1 MSISNHHKR
10 ISLET
15 LRNKTVKI
23 GYARVSTLDQ
33 NLDLQL
39 DALKKLGCDHLYEEK
54 ASGKNKDRPELT
66 HCLKSLRPGDTLV
79 VWRLDRLGRSLQD
92 LIHIVKTIEA
102 NDIAFVS
109 ISEAIDTTTATGKLT
124 FHIFGAMA
132 EFERNLIQERTQAGL
147 AAARARGRIGGRK
160 HVLDEK
166 QRAQAK
172 TMMADKTLSVGDIAK
187 TLKVSRSTL
196 YRI

>member
-1 MSISNHHKR
+1 M
-10 ISLET
+10 
-15 LRNKTVKI
+15 KI

-39 DALKKLGCDHLYEEK
+39 DALEKLGCDHIYEEK

-92 LIHIVKTIEA
+92 LISIVKGIEA
-102 NDIAFVS
+102 NNIAFVS
-109 ISEAIDTTTATGKLT
+109 VQESIDTTSATGKLM
-124 FHIFGAMA
+124 FHFFGAMA

-147 AAARARGRIGGRK
+147 AAARARGRVGGRK
-160 HVLDEK
+160 PVLTDK
-166 QRAQAK
+166 QRAQVKA
-172 TMMADKTLSVGDIAK
+172 MMADKTLSINDIAK
-187 TLKVSRSTL
+187 TMNVSRSTL
-196 YRI
+196 YRAK

>member
-1 MSISNHHKR
+1 MYNKR
-10 ISLET
+10 IGFEL
-15 LRNKTVKI
+15 KKGFYMKI

-39 DALKKLGCDHLYEEK
+39 DALKKLGCDHIYEEK
-54 ASGKNKDRPELT
+54 ASGNTKERPELT
-66 HCLKSLRPGDTLV
+66 HCLKSLRPGDTLA

-92 LIHIVKTIEA
+92 LITIVKNLESSGV
-102 NDIAFVS
+102 AFVS
-109 ISEAIDTTTATGKLT
+109 VTENIDTSTATGKLM
-124 FHIFGAMA
+124 FHVFGALA

-147 AAARARGRIGGRK
+147 TAARARGRVGGRK
-160 HVLDEK
+160 AVLDDK

-172 TMMADKTLSVGDIAK
+172 AMMADKSLSVGDIAK
-187 TLKVSRSTL
+187 TMKVSRSTL

>member
-1 MSISNHHKR
+1 MHS
-10 ISLET
+10 
-15 LRNKTVKI
+15 
-23 GYARVSTLDQ
+23 
-33 NLDLQL
+33 L
-39 DALKKLGCDHLYEEK
+39 DALKKLGCDHIYEEK

-109 ISEAIDTTTATGKLT
+109 VSENIDTSTATGKLM
-124 FHIFGAMA
+124 FHFFGAMA

-147 AAARARGRIGGRK
+147 AAARARGRVGGRK
-160 HVLDEK
+160 PVLTDK
-166 QRAQAK
+166 QKAQAK
-172 TMMADKTLSVGDIAK
+172 ALMNDKSLSVDEISK
-187 TLKVSRSTL
+187 LMNVSRSTL
-196 YRI
+196 YRACE